1 MHYKKFKF
9 HLTTSGF
16 TLIELMI
23 AIAVIAILAA
33 IGMPTYQGYVQKA
46 AMTDMLQ
53 AISSYKTAVEICS
66 FSQGKL
72 TSCNSGSEGIAET
85 KTTNYVASIKVN
97 SGIITMKGRNTLSDL
112 TVTLTPT
119 INNKSGD
126 ISWSKNC
133 QSSEENIT
141 LIQAC
146 NDVFRF

>member
-72 TSCNSGSEGIAET
+72 TSCNSGSEGISET

-97 SGIITMKGRNTLSDL
+97 SGIITVKGRNTLSDL

-126 ISWSKNC
+126 VSWSKNC